1 MASTGKQTTS
11 MKWDKNDPESMELYI
26 WALESDYAHLKLR
39 NKMLMRAQEQ
49 GHSGLVEMWHK
60 VPGIFKFW
68 I

>member
-26 WALESDYAHLKLR
+26 WALESDYANLELR
-39 NKMLMRAQEQ
+39 SKMLMHAQEQ
-49 GHSGLVEMWHK
+49 GFDHLLIMWHK
-60 VPGIFKFW
+60 VPAVFKFW